1 MSLYEYKVLA
11 TDRIVDGDTYDIW
24 LDLGF
29 YQRGLYR
36 VRLLGVDTPEVY
48 GKNASEAG
56 QEAKAY
62 VEHWFQTYEGFDIR
76 ARTVKTDSFGRWL
89 ADIFVV
95 FDDAT
100 TLGLSDA
107 LLASGHGTAYK
118 R

>member
-1 MSLYEYKVLA
+1 MYEYKVLA
-11 TDRIVDGDTYDIW
+11 ADRIVDGDTYDIW

-48 GKNASEAG
+48 GKNATPEG
-56 QEAKAY
+56 TEVKEF
-62 VEHWFQTYEGFDIR
+62 VEDWFQAMDEGGLAVR

-95 FDDAT
+95 SPDGVTIGLAD
-100 TLGLSDA
+100 TLLNLGYAVPYS
-107 LLASGHGTAYK
+107 